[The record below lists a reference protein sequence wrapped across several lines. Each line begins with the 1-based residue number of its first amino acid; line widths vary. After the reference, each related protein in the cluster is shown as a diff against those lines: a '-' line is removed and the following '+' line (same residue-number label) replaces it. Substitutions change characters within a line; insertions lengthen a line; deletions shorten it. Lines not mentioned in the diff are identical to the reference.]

1 MPFPIKIDLTDYSRR
16 NKRNYS
22 AKIIVLKEKMTEYE
36 NNIYNMLIF
45 KNLKIAAYKKRCF

>member
-22 AKIIVLKEKMTEYE
+22 AKIIVLKEKMTAYE

-45 KNLKIAAYKKRCF
+45 KNLKIAAYKKR

>member
-1 MPFPIKIDLTDYSRR
+1 MPFPIKIDLTDYSCR

-22 AKIIVLKEKMTEYE
+22 AKIIVLKEKMTAYE